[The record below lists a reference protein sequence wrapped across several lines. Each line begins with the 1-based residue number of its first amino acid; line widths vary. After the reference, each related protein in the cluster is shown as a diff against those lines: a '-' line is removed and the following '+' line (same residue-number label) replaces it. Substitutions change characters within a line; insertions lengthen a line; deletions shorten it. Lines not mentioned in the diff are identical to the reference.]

1 VKRPKSDSYSLV
13 TNFWCGVRNL
23 FSGKKILDSQV
34 LDNFEELLIEADVG
48 IDTTELLIE
57 KLSNKFPKIHNT
69 DPKELSEYLKKEI
82 TELIE
87 ANQLPGSTEIENT
100 ASKPYVTL
108 VVGVNGSGKTT
119 TIGKL
124 AYRYKSLGKKV
135 LLGAGDTFRSG
146 AIEQLSIWSER
157 VNCRIVKQQ
166 IGSDPAAVAY
176 DTVQSALSKGDD
188 FVLIDTAGRMANHN
202 HLMQELKKI
211 KRTIGKVI
219 PAAPNEVLLV
229 MDGSTGQ
236 NAIVQAGDFIKHI
249 GITSLA
255 ITKLDG
261 TSKGGMLLGISQ
273 KYGIPIKYI
282 GVGERIDELLFF
294 DTNKYVNSLFAS

>member
-1 VKRPKSDSYSLV
+1 MKRPKSDSYSLV
-13 TNFWCGVRNL
+13 TNFWSGVRNL
-23 FSGKKILDSQV
+23 FSGKKILDSEV

-57 KLSNKFPKIHNT
+57 KLSNKFPKIHDT

-124 AYRYKSLGKKV
+124 AYRYKSFGKKV

>member
-1 VKRPKSDSYSLV
+1 M